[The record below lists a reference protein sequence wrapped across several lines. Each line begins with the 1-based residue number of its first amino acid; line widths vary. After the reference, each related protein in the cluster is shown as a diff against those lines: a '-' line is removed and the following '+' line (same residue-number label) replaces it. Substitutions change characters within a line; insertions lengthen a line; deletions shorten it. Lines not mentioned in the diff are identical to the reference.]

1 MLTKTRAIILHV
13 TPYNDTYSMVHVY
26 TEVYGRATY
35 LVAARRKHKSRVS
48 NAHFMPLSIVEMEV
62 EHKKNRDI
70 QRLKEVRILYP
81 LVNIPSHP
89 VKNTIA
95 LFLAETLYRII
106 HSSEPDAK
114 LFDYLYHSIRHL
126 EILEHGIANFHLVF
140 LIYLTRHLGIFP
152 NAELQTPDSLFDL
165 LNGVFTTQQPAH
177 PHFLNK
183 EESLVFARL
192 LRMNYE
198 NMALYTFSRKE
209 RNLIV
214 QQIFVYYR
222 LHSVEFP
229 EIKSL
234 AVMQALYD

>member
-1 MLTKTRAIILHV
+1 MYSTTRGIILHV

-35 LVAARRKHKSRVS
+35 LVASQRKRKSRIS
-48 NAHFMPLSIVEMEV
+48 NAHFIPLSVVEMEV
-62 EHKKNRDI
+62 EHKKTRDI
-70 QRLKEVRILYP
+70 QRLKEVRIFYP
-81 LVNIPSHP
+81 LINIPSHP

-95 LFLAETLYRII
+95 LFLSEVLYRII
-106 HSSEPDAK
+106 HTAAPDPQ
-114 LFDYLYHSIRHL
+114 LFNYLYHSIRHL
-126 EILEHGIANFHLVF
+126 EILEQGIANFHLVF

-152 NAELQTPDSLFDL
+152 NAELQTTGSYFDL
-165 LNGVFTTQQPAH
+165 LNGVFTTQQPDH

-183 EESLVFARL
+183 EESVIFARL

-198 NMALYTFSRKE
+198 NMALYSFSRKE

-214 QQIFVYYR
+214 QQIFAYYR
-222 LHSVEFP
+222 LHSVDFP

-234 AVMQALYD
+234 AVMQSLYD